1 MKITLHVTPDI
12 TPRPL
17 VAEVILETRVLLNI
31 DWASVKPKGG
41 GGEVAIDVPQDECE
55 RVVAAFKKRGA
66 TITCLKQPII
76 KDDDECVNCGACI
89 SVCPTGVISFRDDWS
104 VQMDLDKCVQCGACV
119 TMCPHAALTVGK

>member
-1 MKITLHVTPDI
+1 MKITLHATPDI

-17 VAEVILETRVLLNI
+17 IAEVILETRALLNI
-31 DWASVKPKGG
+31 DRADVKPKGG
-41 GGEVAIDVPQDECE
+41 EVVIDVLEDECE

-76 KDDDECVNCGACI
+76 KDDDECINCGACI
-89 SVCPTGVISFRDDWS
+89 SVCPTGVISFMDDWS

-119 TMCPHAALTVGK
+119 TMCPHGALTVGK

>member
-17 VAEVILETRVLLNI
+17 IAEVILETGALLNI
-31 DWASVKPKGG
+31 DRADVKPN
-41 GGEVAIDVPQDECE
+41 GGEVVIDVPQDECE
-55 RVVAAFKKRGA
+55 RVVAAFKKCGA
-66 TITCLKQPII
+66 TITCLKLPMI

-119 TMCPHAALTVGK
+119 TMCPHAALTIGK